1 VGHRYA
7 DNGSCQVSNGRK
19 PDGTFGRL
27 LRSVRS
33 VFIGGAAI
41 DREPAERVAATDAT
55 ATTAAAGATDAVATT
70 APTDPAPAVSA
81 GELINQGLRQRQQV
95 GVEAARP
102 YFERAAQL
110 EPNSH
115 MPWLMLGNVASEMGD
130 LDVAV
135 AHYTRARDL
144 HPSDHVV
151 RYNLGLSH
159 YLRGYINAAIE
170 ELRAA
175 CALNPSYLQAQST
188 HIMALHNLDRI
199 SPDEIAVAI
208 REWGARFSLEHPA
221 SAPSTVH
228 PLSDHPKRLRVGFI
242 SGDFRTHSVAHFF
255 EPILSARDRGAFTYV
270 LYNNS
275 NIQDAVT
282 ERLRANAD
290 DWRDIW
296 RLTDDEVIEL
306 IRSDRIDILVDL
318 SGHTAFNRLAVF
330 ARRAAPVQVSYLG
343 YPSSTGLTTMDYR
356 ITDAT
361 TDPAVPADDW
371 HCERLLRL
379 PDTQWCFR
387 PFGTPAGPGPLPAR
401 KAGLVTFGSFN
412 NLTKA
417 SDTLLRCWA
426 QILVRLPASR
436 LRLTRVRSAQR
447 AAEIIA
453 LFGQSGVAPERIECV
468 LYANDPPYG
477 QQFAGVDIA
486 LDNYPYNGVTTTCE
500 SLYVGVPVISLHGRN
515 GVSRSG
521 LSLLG
526 ALGLGELVASTPEQ
540 YVEIAVALGSD
551 LSRLE
556 QLRASLRA
564 RFEQSSL
571 RDEKRFTAKFEE
583 LLRTAW
589 QQHMRSIPPSAADH

>member
-1 VGHRYA
+1 V
-7 DNGSCQVSNGRK
+7 NSGRK
-19 PDGTFGRL
+19 ANGIFGRL
-27 LRSVRS
+27 LQNVRS
-33 VFIGGAAI
+33 AFSGSTTIEPASAAEKVAAI
-41 DREPAERVAATDAT
+41 QATEAT
-55 ATTAAAGATDAVATT
+55 ATTAVAGANAKASAGTRA
-70 APTDPAPAVSA
+70 DPAAALSA
-81 GELINQGLRQRQQV
+81 SELINDGLRQREGF

-115 MPWLMLGNVASEMGD
+115 VPWLMLGNVASELGD

-135 AHYTRARDL
+135 AHYAHARDL
-144 HPSDHVV
+144 HPRDHVI
-151 RYNLGLSH
+151 RYNLGLNQ
-159 YLRGYINAAIE
+159 YLRGYIDAAIE

-175 CALNPSYLQAQST
+175 CDLSPSYLQAQST
-188 HIMALHNLDRI
+188 HIMALHNSDRVT
-199 SPDEIAVAI
+199 PDEIAVVI
-208 REWGARFSLEHPA
+208 RKWGARFSLEHPA

-228 PLSDHPKRLRVGFI
+228 PGTDHPERLRVGFV

-275 NIQDAVT
+275 HIQDAVT
-282 ERLRANAD
+282 QRLRKNAD

-296 RLTDDEVIEL
+296 RLTDDALIEL
-306 IRSDRIDILVDL
+306 IHTDRIDILVDL
-318 SGHTAFNRLAVF
+318 SGHTATNRLAVF
-330 ARRAAPVQVSYLG
+330 ARRAAPVQVGYLG
-343 YPSSTGLTTMDYR
+343 YPSSTGLATMDYR
-356 ITDAT
+356 ITDAV
-361 TDPAVPADDW
+361 TDPPVPADDW

-387 PFGTPAGPGPLPAR
+387 PFGMPAAQGPLPAR
-401 KAGLVTFGSFN
+401 EAGFITFGSFN

-417 SDTLLRCWA
+417 SDTLLRCWVE
-426 QILVRLPASR
+426 ILVKLPTSR

-447 AAEIIA
+447 AAEILA

-468 LYANDPPYG
+468 PYADNPPYG
-477 QQFAGVDIA
+477 KQFTGVDIA

-500 SLYVGVPVISLHGRN
+500 SLHLGVPVISLHGRN

-526 ALGLGELVASTPEQ
+526 ALGLSELAASTPEQ
-540 YVEIAVALGSD
+540 YVEVAVALGSD

-556 QLRASLRA
+556 QLRSSLRA
-564 RFEQSSL
+564 RFERSSL

-583 LLRTAW
+583 LLRIAW
-589 QQHMRSIPPSAADH
+589 RQHLGHAK

>member
-1 VGHRYA
+1 M
-7 DNGSCQVSNGRK
+7 
-19 PDGTFGRL
+19 FGRL
-27 LRSVRS
+27 LRNVRLAFTGS
-33 VFIGGAAI
+33 KAI
-41 DREPAERVAATDAT
+41 EPASAAEKFSSIQATEAT
-55 ATTAAAGATDAVATT
+55 ATTAVAGSDAKAPAGATA
-70 APTDPAPAVSA
+70 DPAAALSA
-81 GELINQGLRQRQQV
+81 SELINEGLRQREGF

-102 YFERAAQL
+102 YFERAAQV

-115 MPWLMLGNVASEMGD
+115 VPWLMLGNVASELGD

-135 AHYTRARDL
+135 AHYVHARDL
-144 HPSDHVV
+144 HPSDHVI
-151 RYNLGLSH
+151 RYNLGLNQ
-159 YLRGYINAAIE
+159 YLRGYIDAAIE

-175 CALNPSYLQAQST
+175 CDLSPSYLQAQST
-188 HIMALHNLDRI
+188 HIMALHNSDRI
-199 SPDEIAVAI
+199 TPDEIAVAI
-208 REWGARFSLEHPA
+208 RKWGARFSLEHPA
-221 SAPSTVH
+221 SAPSTVR
-228 PLSDHPKRLRVGFI
+228 PSTDHPERLRVGFI

-270 LYNNS
+270 LYSNS
-275 NIQDAVT
+275 HIQDTVT
-282 ERLRANAD
+282 QHLRTNAD
-290 DWRDIW
+290 DWRDVW
-296 RLTDDEVIEL
+296 RLTDDALIEL
-306 IRSDRIDILVDL
+306 IRTDRIDILVDL
-318 SGHTAFNRLAVF
+318 SGHTASNRLAVF

-343 YPSSTGLTTMDYR
+343 YPSSTGLAMMDHR
-356 ITDAT
+356 ITDAV
-361 TDPAVPADDW
+361 TDPPVPADDW

-387 PFGTPAGPGPLPAR
+387 PFGMPAAPGPLPAR
-401 KAGLVTFGSFN
+401 EAGFIMFGSFN

-417 SDTLLRCWA
+417 SDTLLRCWVK
-426 QILVRLPASR
+426 ILVKLPTSR

-447 AAEIIA
+447 AAEILA

-468 LYANDPPYG
+468 PYANNPPYG
-477 QQFAGVDIA
+477 QQFTGVDIA

-526 ALGLGELVASTPEQ
+526 ALGLGELAASTPEQ

-556 QLRASLRA
+556 QLRSSLRA
-564 RFEQSSL
+564 RFERSSL

-589 QQHMRSIPPSAADH
+589 QQHLGHSK